1 MEFHQPSFRKGP
13 KGLDSIDM
21 FLSLGEFVGSMMDT
35 IMLFEPEVN
44 QTVITAPSIGI
55 NYAIWINAS
64 PNNGLQGFSGT
75 VRDNLCVYMTS
86 TLQDTENWRFS
97 VGSAPVLSFDTP
109 GSEIGFI
116 DLDLSTKRGESH
128 AIFANS
134 NSEQLQVAIDCIS
147 VQPGQLSDF
156 LGVKIER
163 KKPYNG
169 CSSEMGTYLFCN

>member
-1 MEFHQPSFRKGP
+1 MKFHQPSFRKGP

-21 FLSLGEFVGSMMDT
+21 FLTLGEFVGSMMDT
-35 IMLFEPEVN
+35 IMLFESEVN
-44 QTVITAPSIGI
+44 QTVITAPSVGI

-97 VGSAPVLSFDTP
+97 VGSTPALSFDTP

-116 DLDLSTKRGESH
+116 DLDLSPERGESFT
-128 AIFANS
+128 IFTNS
-134 NSEQLQVAIDCIS
+134 TSEQLQIAIDSVS
-147 VQPGQLSDF
+147 VQPGQLGDF
-156 LGVKIER
+156 LGVQIEG
-163 KKPYNG
+163 KVPYEFSKFGLRN
-169 CSSEMGTYLFCN
+169 S